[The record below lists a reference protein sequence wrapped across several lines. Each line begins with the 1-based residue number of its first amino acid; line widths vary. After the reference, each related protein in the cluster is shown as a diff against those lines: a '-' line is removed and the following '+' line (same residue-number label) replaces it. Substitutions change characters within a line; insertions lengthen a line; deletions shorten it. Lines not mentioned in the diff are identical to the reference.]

1 MLLKD
6 MFMKVIG
13 LDVIIKDKYGDIFFD
28 TRVQDFDDYALF
40 LIAKYG
46 NKKVTGID
54 SELLDEQ
61 TAFLVVYVD

>member
-6 MFMKVIG
+6 MLMKVLG
-13 LDVIIKDKYGDIFFD
+13 WDVIIKDKYGDIIFD
-28 TRVQDFDDYALF
+28 ARVQYFDNCVLF
-40 LIAKYG
+40 LIAEYG
-46 NKKVTGID
+46 NKQVIGID